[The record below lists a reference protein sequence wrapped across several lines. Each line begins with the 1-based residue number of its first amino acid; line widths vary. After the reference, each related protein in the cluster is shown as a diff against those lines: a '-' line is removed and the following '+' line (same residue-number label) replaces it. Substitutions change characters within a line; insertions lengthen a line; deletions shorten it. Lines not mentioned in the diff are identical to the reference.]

1 MRDRACEMSILL
13 CVTAKWVP
21 LVNLFNVLLLFYFV
35 CTSSLPGTTA
45 TSAHIAAG
53 RSGPTCARAPSAG
66 LLGTRPTQ
74 TSASPLAG
82 RRRPPAHA
90 SPPELVGRSSRGLHA
105 RESLR
110 PCTSLAL
117 IPARRR
123 PCSPS
128 WSHVRTAR
136 EQRNSIS
143 AAVRSVLAIPP
154 PRKQRN
160 SNLQSA
166 GRGHPSTPA
175 HLLPSCC
182 RREGRSGPRRRV
194 PPRLP
199 VSVGG
204 TRESGTIEE
213 GLRGPAASR
222 RRKETGRG
230 TAAVGSSATGRAG
243 GVAGRRR
250 VEEGGIANLAP
261 KLSRHAQ
268 IGP

>member
-1 MRDRACEMSILL
+1 MWDRACEMSNLPFVSLQSGSHLSAFSMFYYFFILS
-13 CVTAKWVP
+13 A
-21 LVNLFNVLLLFYFV
+21 
-35 CTSSLPGTTA
+35 LPPYRA
-45 TSAHIAAG
+45 RQPPPHASPPAG
-53 RSGPTCARAPSAG
+53 RAPTCARAP
-66 LLGTRPTQ
+66 TQ
-74 TSASPLAG
+74 TPASPLAG
-82 RRRPPAHA
+82 RRRPPTHA

-128 WSHVRTAR
+128 WSHVSTER

-143 AAVRSVLAIPP
+143 AAVRPVLATPP

-175 HLLPSCC
+175 HLLPSRR
-182 RREGRSGPRRRV
+182 RREGGSGPRRRV

-199 VSVGG
+199 VPISFP
-204 TRESGTIEE
+204 
-213 GLRGPAASR
+213 PAAVARADPGRVAVSR
-222 RRKETGRG
+222 
-230 TAAVGSSATGRAG
+230 
-243 GVAGRRR
+243 
-250 VEEGGIANLAP
+250 LACP
-261 KLSRHAQ
+261 SV
-268 IGP
+268 